1 MLRIAAASALIFAV
15 AVRPAAAAGP
25 VADSGAAVAVTAGI
39 LAAPKAPLVVAPASD
54 RFLTIAQPTRPER
67 GAVLPLLYVGLAG
80 LNAFDAYTTTVG
92 LSNGARE
99 ANPLL
104 RSVAGNPVALW
115 TVKAGATA
123 GSIVIAERLWRQ
135 NRRMA
140 AITML
145 LVSNGVLAAVSVRNA
160 SVMNGV
166 R

>member
-15 AVRPAAAAGP
+15 TVRPAAAGP
-25 VADSGAAVAVTAGI
+25 VTDSSAAVAVTAGI
-39 LAAPKAPLVVAPASD
+39 LAAPQPPRVVAPASD
-54 RFLTIAQPTRPER
+54 RFLTMAQPARPER

-92 LSNGARE
+92 LSSGAKE

-160 SVMNGV
+160 SVLNGV